1 MIGSAECGSDSE
13 APVTDSERL
22 KAQDASRLLREARLL
37 PATQAATVLRP
48 LIATM
53 QVRGEHSVEI
63 EALQANA
70 WLAIC
75 TLVESLEKHRGAT
88 DDRWERAISN
98 VERWENVLI

>member
-1 MIGSAECGSDSE
+1 M
-13 APVTDSERL
+13 TDSERP
-22 KAQDASRLLREARLL
+22 KAQDASRLLQEARLL
-37 PATQAATVLRP
+37 PATQAAAILRP
-48 LIATM
+48 LIEKIK
-53 QVRGEHSVEI
+53 VRGEHSVEI

-98 VERWENVLI
+98 VEVLENIQ

>member
-1 MIGSAECGSDSE
+1 
-13 APVTDSERL
+13 VTDSERP
-22 KAQDASRLLREARLL
+22 KAQDASRLLQEARLL
-37 PATQAATVLRP
+37 PATQAAAILRP
-48 LIATM
+48 LIEKM
-53 QVRGEHSVEI
+53 KVRGEHSVEI

-98 VERWENVLI
+98 VEVLENIQ

>member
-1 MIGSAECGSDSE
+1 M
-13 APVTDSERL
+13 TDSERL

-48 LIATM
+48 LIAMM
-53 QVRGEHSVEI
+53 QVGGGHSVEI

-98 VERWENVLI
+98 VEVLEKLLT

>member
-1 MIGSAECGSDSE
+1 M
-13 APVTDSERL
+13 TDSERP
-22 KAQDASRLLREARLL
+22 KAQDASRLLQEARLL
-37 PATQAATVLRP
+37 PATQAAAILRP
-48 LIATM
+48 LIEKIK
-53 QVRGEHSVEI
+53 VRGEHSVEI

>member
-1 MIGSAECGSDSE
+1 MEYGPGQRGPSDRQR
-13 APVTDSERL
+13 APEG
-22 KAQDASRLLREARLL
+22 QDASRLLREARLL

-48 LIATM
+48 LIAMM
-53 QVRGEHSVEI
+53 QVGGEHSVEI
-63 EALQANA
+63 EALQAKA

-98 VERWENVLI
+98 VETLEKLLI

>member
-1 MIGSAECGSDSE
+1 MRLSQRGPRDRQQ
-13 APVTDSERL
+13 APEGARCVRTIERG
-22 KAQDASRLLREARLL
+22 ATAAGDAGCHGM
-37 PATQAATVLRP
+37 RP
-48 LIATM
+48 LIAMM
-53 QVRGEHSVEI
+53 QVGGEHSVEI

-98 VERWENVLI
+98 VETLEKLLI

>member
-1 MIGSAECGSDSE
+1 
-13 APVTDSERL
+13 VTDSERL

-48 LIATM
+48 LITMM
-53 QVRGEHSVEI
+53 QVGGEHSVEI
-63 EALQANA
+63 GVLQANA

-88 DDRWERAISN
+88 DDRWEHAMRN
-98 VERWENVLI
+98 VEILETLLI

>member
-1 MIGSAECGSDSE
+1 MRPDSGG
-13 APVTDSERL
+13 PLTDSQRL

-48 LIATM
+48 LITTM
-53 QVRGEHSVEI
+53 QVGGEHSMEI

-88 DDRWERAISN
+88 DDRWERAVGN
-98 VERWENVLI
+98 VETLEKLLI

>member
-1 MIGSAECGSDSE
+1 VIDSDH
-13 APVTDSERL
+13 P
-22 KAQDASRLLREARLL
+22 KAQDASRLLQEARLL
-37 PATQAATVLRP
+37 PATQAAAILRP
-48 LIATM
+48 LIEKM
-53 QVRGEHSVEI
+53 KVCGEHSVEI

-98 VERWENVLI
+98 VEVLENIQ

>member
-1 MIGSAECGSDSE
+1 M
-13 APVTDSERL
+13 TDSERP
-22 KAQDASRLLREARLL
+22 KAQDASRLLQEARLP
-37 PATQAATVLRP
+37 PATQAAAILRP
-48 LIATM
+48 LIEKIK
-53 QVRGEHSVEI
+53 VRGEHSVEI

-98 VERWENVLI
+98 VEVLENIQ

>member
-1 MIGSAECGSDSE
+1 M
-13 APVTDSERL
+13 TDSKRL

-48 LIATM
+48 LIAEM
-53 QVRGEHSVEI
+53 KVGGQPSVEI

-70 WLAIC
+70 LFAIC
-75 TLVESLEKHRGAT
+75 TLAESLEKYRGAT

-98 VERWENVLI
+98 VETLERLLI

>member
-1 MIGSAECGSDSE
+1 
-13 APVTDSERL
+13 VTDSERP
-22 KAQDASRLLREARLL
+22 KAQDASRLLQEARLL
-37 PATQAATVLRP
+37 PATQAAAILRP
-48 LIATM
+48 LIEKIK
-53 QVRGEHSVEI
+53 VRGEHSVEI

-98 VERWENVLI
+98 VEVLENIQ

>member
-1 MIGSAECGSDSE
+1 M
-13 APVTDSERL
+13 TDSERP
-22 KAQDASRLLREARLL
+22 KAQDASRLLQEARLL
-37 PATQAATVLRP
+37 PATQAAAILRP
-48 LIATM
+48 LIEKM
-53 QVRGEHSVEI
+53 KVRGEHSVEI

-98 VERWENVLI
+98 VEVLENIQ

>member
-1 MIGSAECGSDSE
+1 MIDSDH
-13 APVTDSERL
+13 P
-22 KAQDASRLLREARLL
+22 KAQDASRLLQEARLL
-37 PATQAATVLRP
+37 PATQAAAILRP
-48 LIATM
+48 LIEKM
-53 QVRGEHSVEI
+53 KVRGEHSVEI

-98 VERWENVLI
+98 VEVLENIQ

>member
-1 MIGSAECGSDSE
+1 VSDSE
-13 APVTDSERL
+13 RP
-22 KAQDASRLLREARLL
+22 KAQDASRLLQEARLL
-37 PATQAATVLRP
+37 PATQAAAILRP
-48 LIATM
+48 LIEKM
-53 QVRGEHSVEI
+53 KVRGEHSVEI

-98 VERWENVLI
+98 VEVLENIQ

>member
-1 MIGSAECGSDSE
+1 
-13 APVTDSERL
+13 VTDSERL
-22 KAQDASRLLREARLL
+22 KAQEASRLLREARLL

-48 LIATM
+48 LIAMM
-53 QVRGEHSVEI
+53 QVGGEHSVEI
-63 EALQANA
+63 EALQARA

-98 VERWENVLI
+98 VETLEKLLI